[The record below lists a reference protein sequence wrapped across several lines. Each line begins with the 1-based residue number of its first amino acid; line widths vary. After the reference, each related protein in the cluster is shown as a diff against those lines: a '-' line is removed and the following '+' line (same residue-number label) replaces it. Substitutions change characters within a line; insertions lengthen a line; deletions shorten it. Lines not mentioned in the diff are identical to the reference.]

1 MKLKENYLANVHI
14 KIIKPF
20 YKIFW
25 KFKTYLLSSFGEKV
39 KKEVLTR
46 EKEKLENLGSFPYL
60 GIKAAKFSELL
71 NSYYVLI
78 DKYEYIFYRV
88 DKKEKIIYI
97 ELILSTKEDL
107 AQKIQNYFH

>member
-1 MKLKENYLANVHI
+1 MFSLKLSSPSKEYFENL
-14 KIIKPF
+14 
-20 YKIFW
+20 
-25 KFKTYLLSSFGEKV
+25 KTYLLAKFGEKV
-39 KKEVLTR
+39 KKVLAR
-46 EKEKLENLGSFPYL
+46 EEEKPENLKSFPYL

-71 NSYYVLI
+71 NGYYVLI

-107 AQKIQNYFH
+107 IKKIQNYFH

>member
-1 MKLKENYLANVHI
+1 MFTLKLSSPSI
-14 KIIKPF
+14 KYFEKL
-20 YKIFW
+20 
-25 KFKTYLLSSFGEKV
+25 KTYLLTRLGEKV
-39 KKEVLTR
+39 KKEVLAR

-107 AQKIQNYFH
+107 IPKIQNYFH

>member
-1 MKLKENYLANVHI
+1 MFSLKLSSPSIKYFENL
-14 KIIKPF
+14 
-20 YKIFW
+20 
-25 KFKTYLLSSFGEKV
+25 KTYLLFSFGEKV
-39 KKEVLTR
+39 KKEVLAR

-60 GIKAAKFSELL
+60 GIKAAKLSELL

-88 DKKEKIIYI
+88 DEKEKIIYI

>member
-1 MKLKENYLANVHI
+1 MFSLKLSSPSKEYFENL
-14 KIIKPF
+14 
-20 YKIFW
+20 
-25 KFKTYLLSSFGEKV
+25 KTYLLAKFGEKV
-39 KKEVLTR
+39 KKEVLAR
-46 EKEKLENLGSFPYL
+46 EEEKLENLKSFPYL

-88 DKKEKIIYI
+88 DEKEKIIYI

-107 AQKIQNYFH
+107 IKKIQNYFH

>member
-1 MKLKENYLANVHI
+1 MFSLKLSSPSIKYFENL
-14 KIIKPF
+14 
-20 YKIFW
+20 
-25 KFKTYLLSSFGEKV
+25 KTYLLSSFGEKV
-39 KKEVLTR
+39 KKEVLAR

-60 GIKAAKFSELL
+60 GIKAAKLSELL

-107 AQKIQNYFH
+107 IPKIQNYFH

>member
-1 MKLKENYLANVHI
+1 MFSLKLSSPSIKYFENL
-14 KIIKPF
+14 
-20 YKIFW
+20 
-25 KFKTYLLSSFGEKV
+25 KTYLLSSFGEKV
-39 KKEVLTR
+39 KKEVLAR

-97 ELILSTKEDL
+97 ELILSTKENL

>member
-1 MKLKENYLANVHI
+1 MFTLKLSSPSIKYFENL
-14 KIIKPF
+14 
-20 YKIFW
+20 
-25 KFKTYLLSSFGEKV
+25 KTYLLSSFGEKV
-39 KKEVLTR
+39 KKEVLAR

-60 GIKAAKFSELL
+60 GIKAAKFSESL

-97 ELILSTKEDL
+97 ELILSTKENL

>member
-1 MKLKENYLANVHI
+1 MFTLKLSSPSIKYFENL
-14 KIIKPF
+14 
-20 YKIFW
+20 
-25 KFKTYLLSSFGEKV
+25 KTYLLSSFGEKV
-39 KKEVLTR
+39 KKEVLAR

-88 DKKEKIIYI
+88 DEKEKIIYI

-107 AQKIQNYFH
+107 IKKIQNYFH

>member
-1 MKLKENYLANVHI
+1 MFSLKLSSPSIKYFENL
-14 KIIKPF
+14 
-20 YKIFW
+20 
-25 KFKTYLLSSFGEKV
+25 KTYLLSSFGEKV
-39 KKEVLTR
+39 KKEVLAR

>member
-1 MKLKENYLANVHI
+1 MFTLKLSSPSIKYFENL
-14 KIIKPF
+14 
-20 YKIFW
+20 
-25 KFKTYLLSSFGEKV
+25 KTYLLSSFGEKV
-39 KKEVLTR
+39 KKEVLAR

-78 DKYEYIFYRV
+78 DKYEYIFYHV
-88 DKKEKIIYI
+88 DEKEKIIYI
-97 ELILSTKEDL
+97 ELILSTKENL

>member
-1 MKLKENYLANVHI
+1 MFTLKLSSPSIKYFENL
-14 KIIKPF
+14 
-20 YKIFW
+20 
-25 KFKTYLLSSFGEKV
+25 KTYLLSSFGEKV
-39 KKEVLTR
+39 KKEVLAR

>member
-1 MKLKENYLANVHI
+1 MFTLKLSSPSIKYFENL
-14 KIIKPF
+14 
-20 YKIFW
+20 
-25 KFKTYLLSSFGEKV
+25 KTYLLSSFGEKV
-39 KKEVLTR
+39 KKEVLAR

-60 GIKAAKFSELL
+60 GIRAAKFSELL

>member
-1 MKLKENYLANVHI
+1 MFSLKLSSPSIKYFENL
-14 KIIKPF
+14 
-20 YKIFW
+20 
-25 KFKTYLLSSFGEKV
+25 KTYLLAKFGEKV
-39 KKEVLTR
+39 KKEVLAR

-97 ELILSTKEDL
+97 ELILSTKENL

>member
-1 MKLKENYLANVHI
+1 MYTLKLSSPSI
-14 KIIKPF
+14 KYFKNL
-20 YKIFW
+20 
-25 KFKTYLLSSFGEKV
+25 KTYLLSSFGEKV
-39 KKEVLTR
+39 KKEVLAR
-46 EKEKLENLGSFPYL
+46 EKVKLENLESFPYL
-60 GIKAAKFSELL
+60 GIKAAKFSVLL

-107 AQKIQNYFH
+107 IPKIQNYFH

>member
-1 MKLKENYLANVHI
+1 MFTLKLSSPSIKYFENL
-14 KIIKPF
+14 
-20 YKIFW
+20 
-25 KFKTYLLSSFGEKV
+25 KTYLLSSFGEKV
-39 KKEVLTR
+39 KKEVLAR

-60 GIKAAKFSELL
+60 GIRAAKFSELL

-78 DKYEYIFYRV
+78 DKYVYIFYRV